1 MIGLAFI
8 ASPAHLQDLRQTPH
22 DLRSR
27 LAPGTRDE
35 SAMCVFCH
43 APVGERAASALRPR
57 WQPSESGIGGF
68 SLYAAPMDDSTNAR
82 EIPGASM
89 ICLSCHD
96 ATQAPG
102 IAGGVSDH
110 PIGIPYAS
118 GAGTDVGG
126 VWQPATIDEQARAHR
141 LRMQSG
147 AAVAGGVSDHPIGIP
162 YAGEA
167 GTDVGGVWQPATI
180 DEQARA
186 HRLRIQSRAAAGARL
201 IGRTGFRPASRSV
214 IDQRAVWWVA
224 TSANSARRTRN
235 DLPLYGD
242 VEAGSGPA
250 SGTISAPTIECGT
263 CHDPHATTPMFL
275 RIPNNG
281 SRLCLSCHDV

>member
-1 MIGLAFI
+1 VRGLPRSLRAAIMIGLAFI

-35 SAMCVFCH
+35 AAMCVFCH
-43 APVGERAASALRPR
+43 APVGERAASARPPR
-57 WQPSESGIGGF
+57 WQPSGSSIGGF

-102 IAGGVSDH
+102 
-110 PIGIPYAS
+110 
-118 GAGTDVGG
+118 
-126 VWQPATIDEQARAHR
+126 
-141 LRMQSG
+141 L
-147 AAVAGGVSDHPIGIP
+147 AGGVSDHPIGIP

-167 GTDVGGVWQPATI
+167 GTEVGGVWQPATI

-186 HRLRIQSRAAAGARL
+186 HRLRIQSGAATGARL

-224 TSANSARRTRN
+224 TSANPARRTRN

-250 SGTISAPTIECGT
+250 SATISAPTIECGT

-275 RIPNNG
+275 RISNNG